1 MKILPK
7 HWRDY
12 LLKKLFTWILK
23 FDLQY
28 RNSTYCESL
37 NQISNIKLVA
47 SFLESYH
54 QVKLQGL
61 KGELG
66 VTAQFWIKYILIWS
80 NSLSVPICNQYNFSL
95 KLMAWE
101 KFLPLCYA
109 TKPLMLVTA
118 HITKCNSYRSLT
130 QAH

>member
-12 LLKKLFTWILK
+12 LLKKLFTWIWK

-54 QVKLQGL
+54 KVKLQGL
-61 KGELG
+61 KWELG
-66 VTAQFWIKYILIWS
+66 VTAQFWIKYILLYQFQFAI
-80 NSLSVPICNQYNFSL
+80 NTISLSNWWLGKNFYRCVIQQS
-95 KLMAWE
+95 
-101 KFLPLCYA
+101 PLCLLRHILQNA
-109 TKPLMLVTA
+109 TVTEA
-118 HITKCNSYRSLT
+118 SPRLIRWN
-130 QAH
+130 